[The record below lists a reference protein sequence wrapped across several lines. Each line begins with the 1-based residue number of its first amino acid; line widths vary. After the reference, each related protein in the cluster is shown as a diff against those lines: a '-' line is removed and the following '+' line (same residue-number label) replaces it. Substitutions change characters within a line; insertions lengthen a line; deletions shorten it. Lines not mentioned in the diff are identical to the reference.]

1 MYYHYILMFS
11 DYEQGTRKAY
21 YKTFVD
27 VKEMRKF
34 RDEIKQIK
42 GDFRNV
48 TFSSHQVMTV
58 SEQISSVAEYDKYFE
73 GVKFYSEKERFE
85 RELGI
90 STKITP
96 SDILKYVLIEKK
108 CTKLKAMKLIYFI
121 YEEYLKIT
129 GKYLFEEEFETFMYG
144 PVERSSYDR
153 LDKYEKE
160 EIKLRDIDI
169 EKVKL
174 SLKLD
179 VIDDKENVKLAVK
192 KALDK
197 YGRKSSSKLVDLTHE
212 KGTPWSEV
220 KGSSGLFKIIPK
232 ELIKEYVSISL
243 NA

>member
-21 YKTFVD
+21 YKTFAD

-48 TFSSHQVMTV
+48 TFSSHQVMTN
-58 SEQISSVAEYDKYFE
+58 SEQISSVPEYDRYFE
-73 GVKFYSEKERFE
+73 GVEFYSEKELFE
-85 RELGI
+85 KELKI

-129 GKYLFEEEFETFMYG
+129 GKYLFEEEFETFRLG
-144 PVERSSYDR
+144 PVERSSYSR
-153 LDKYEKE
+153 LCKYESE
-160 EIKLRDIDI
+160 LIKLEDIDV
-169 EKVKL
+169 EKAKL

-179 VIDDKENVKLAVK
+179 MIDDKENVKLAVK
-192 KALDK
+192 RALDK
-197 YGRKSSSKLVDLTHE
+197 YGSKKASKLVDLTHE
-212 KGTPWSEV
+212 KGTPWSDIED
-220 KGSSGLFKIIPK
+220 SLGLFKIIPK
-232 ELIKEYVSISL
+232 ELIKEYVL
-243 NA
+243 TN